1 MPNSKFSL
9 SAVLASNRYFTA
21 ERRGEID
28 ALACYVSY
36 RVQRDL
42 YDLCRENGWFR
53 DLPWAEFVMLMRA
66 SKSARSAAI
75 CVIFDTLSSFFTSE
89 HYNFDA
95 AGVSMIYGGE
105 GEDPNDDRISCAQ
118 LFSPDEGSAFIESFL
133 LLTEIAHYKRHLS
146 QGKDYSW
153 QQYLNKLDQNRTLWN
168 EVLMGYRDALVRLNF
183 KPAWEARRLA
193 ELVKAVTEARDGHE

>member
-1 MPNSKFSL
+1 MPSGKFSL
-9 SAVLASNRYFTA
+9 SAILASNRYFTV

-28 ALACYVSY
+28 ALSCYVSY

-53 DLPWAEFVMLMRA
+53 NLPWAEFVLLMRA
-66 SKSARSAAI
+66 NKSARNAAI
-75 CVIFDTLSSFFTSE
+75 VVIFDTLSCFFANE
-89 HYNFDA
+89 HYDFDA

-105 GEDPNDDRISCAQ
+105 GENPNDDRISCAQ
-118 LFSPDEGSAFIESFL
+118 LFPSGEGRTFIESFL
-133 LLTEIAHYKRHLS
+133 FLTEITHYKRQLS

-153 QQYLNKLDQNRTLWN
+153 QQYLNELEQDRTLWD
-168 EVLMGYRDALVRLNF
+168 EVLIGYRDALARLNF

-193 ELVKAVTEARDGHE
+193 ELIKAVTEARDGHE

>member
-1 MPNSKFSL
+1 MPHSEFSL
-9 SAVLASNRYFTA
+9 TAILESSRYFTV
-21 ERRGEID
+21 EGQGEID

-53 DLPWAEFVMLMRA
+53 DLPWAEFVLLVRA
-66 SKSARSAAI
+66 NRSARSAAI
-75 CVIFDTLSSFFTSE
+75 CVIFDTLSSFFSSE

-95 AGVSMIYGGE
+95 TEVSMIYGGE
-105 GEDPNDDRISCAQ
+105 GEDPNDDRISYAQ

-133 LLTEIAHYKRHLS
+133 LLTEITHYKRQLS
-146 QGKDYSW
+146 QGIDCSW
-153 QQYLNKLDQNRTLWN
+153 QQYLNRLDQNRTLWN
-168 EVLMGYRDALVRLNF
+168 EVLMGYRDALARLNS

-193 ELVKAVTEARDGHE
+193 ELVKAVTEARDGHG